1 MSTASAT
8 KRNVAALAA
17 CQGLLITNN
26 ITVISIGSL
35 AGFML
40 AANKALS
47 TLPATAYI
55 LGGALSTYPISLFMR
70 RHGRRS
76 GFTVGALA
84 GMAGAAVC
92 TAAVGLHSFWLF
104 CLGTLIAGAYNASGG
119 YYRFAA
125 ADISTAGFKS
135 KAIALVLSGG
145 MLGGIL
151 GPESSK
157 LTKDWL
163 PTAFMGCYAA
173 LVGFA
178 AVALLIL
185 RSIDIPPPSAAE
197 RCGPGRP
204 LLAIVRQPV
213 FLAACVSAVTAY
225 AVMNLLMG
233 ATPLAMQ
240 ICGLPYAS
248 AALVIQWHIV
258 GMFAPAL
265 FVGSLVHRFGALR
278 IMAAGVTTYAICL
291 AAAVTGQSVLHFWLS
306 GTLLGVGWCFLYV
319 GATALLTEAYAPAE
333 KAKTQ
338 GVNDMLVFVVMG
350 TSSFASGGILYGFG
364 WNALN
369 YTAVPLLL
377 LTTLVLISLAAVR
390 RAAVRTADAVPS
402 IIE

>member
-1 MSTASAT
+1 LKNTN
-8 KRNVAALAA
+8 RNVAALAA

-55 LGGALSTYPISLFMR
+55 LSGALSTYPISLFMR
-70 RHGRRS
+70 RHGRRA
-76 GFTVGALA
+76 GFTLGVLA
-84 GMAGAAVC
+84 GLLGAALC
-92 TAAVGLHSFWLF
+92 TVAIGLHSFWLF
-104 CLGTLIAGAYNASGG
+104 CLGTLIAGSYTASGG

-125 ADISTAGFKS
+125 ADISSEQFKS
-135 KAIALVLSGG
+135 KAIALVLAGG

-173 LVGFA
+173 LLGFA
-178 AVALLIL
+178 AVALLIV
-185 RSIDIPPPSAAE
+185 RHIDIPLPSVAE
-197 RCGPGRP
+197 RTASGRP
-204 LLAIVRQPV
+204 LLEIVRQPL
-213 FLAACVSAVTAY
+213 FMAACLSAVTAY

-240 ICGLPYAS
+240 ICGLPYDS

-265 FVGSLVHRFGALR
+265 FVGALVHRFGALR

-291 AAAVTGQSVLHFWLS
+291 TGALTGQSVLHFWLS
-306 GTLLGVGWCFLYV
+306 GSLLGVGWCFLYV

-333 KAKTQ
+333 KARTQ
-338 GVNDMLVFVVMG
+338 GVNDLLVFLVMG
-350 TSSFASGGILYGFG
+350 TSSFASGGILYRFG

-377 LTTLVLISLAAVR
+377 LTTLVIGSLGMAR
-390 RAAVRTADAVPS
+390 RAAVRTADAVPT